1 MKRLLC
7 SLTLLVL
14 CLGLAMAKGGAE
26 IKFDKT
32 SHDFGKFTEDNA
44 VVSYTFT
51 FTNVGDAPLI
61 INQATASCGCTIPK
75 YTKKPVLSEAFIKNI
90 LTAYY
95 NIPNPLICK
104 SIHGKPYI
112 EGRKIHFNLTHS
124 RGITALAVGKKRV
137 GLDCERLDGRARPA
151 VLRAFSEREKR
162 EIFGLADFYA
172 HWTAR
177 ESYIKHYGL
186 TLAAY
191 WRKVEYCGGKI
202 YLGGELQ
209 PDKITQF
216 TLGDHVFSVCGDYG
230 KIVPRPCDPS
240 KLRRS

>member
-1 MKRLLC
+1 MLDL
-7 SLTLLVL
+7 
-14 CLGLAMAKGGAE
+14 
-26 IKFDKT
+26 F
-32 SHDFGKFTEDNA
+32 
-44 VVSYTFT
+44 YTYEP
-51 FTNVGDAPLI
+51 VGSDEYI
-61 INQATASCGCTIPK
+61 RMI
-75 YTKKPVLSEAFIKNI
+75 LSS
-90 LTAYY
+90 YY
-95 NIPNPLICK
+95 NIPNPVICK

-202 YLGGELQ
+202 YLGGDCSRTRS
-209 PDKITQF
+209 PSSRSATMCSAC
-216 TLGDHVFSVCGDYG
+216 GGDYG

-240 KLRRS
+240 KLRRG